1 MKILFLSSH
10 AHLVLDEASTLTSG
24 GAELQVALLARELAA
39 LGHEVVVAGG
49 DTGQADGAMM
59 QGVRVRKAGRFHTG
73 RLAEMLGSIP
83 RVTRVLREEKPDWV
97 VVMGWTAWLFVLWA
111 LRPFLGYKL
120 DFICALDTE
129 VNGEY
134 RREQPFFG
142 ALFEF
147 ALRRCDARHAI
158 TREQVE
164 HYRRRGMDATLY
176 RYLIFPRRGP
186 CPAAAA
192 KEVDFL
198 WVSRCMPIKRP
209 ELFLDLAAA
218 LPASSFCMICP
229 AQDRGLWEK
238 IAARA
243 GTLPN
248 VQFVESVPYHRGQ
261 QEYDRARVFVN
272 TSSWEGWPNSFIQAG
287 LGGVALLSLEVNPDD
302 IFGTFRPGVF
312 AAGDFAA
319 LVAGARQ
326 MMQDASALE
335 AMQAGCERFVVE
347 MHDNVKETAAYLRGL
362 EGKA

>member
-1 MKILFLSSH
+1 M
-10 AHLVLDEASTLTSG
+10 LDETSTLTSG

-39 LGHEVVVAGG
+39 QGHEVVVAGG
-49 DTGQADGAMM
+49 DTGQEDGTKL
-59 QGVRVRKAGRFHTG
+59 QGVRVRNAGKFHTG
-73 RLAEMLGSIP
+73 RLAEMIAAIP
-83 RVTRVLREEKPDWV
+83 RVARVLREEKPDWV

-134 RREQPFFG
+134 RREHPLFG

-158 TREQVE
+158 TQEQVG
-164 HYRRRGMDATLY
+164 HYRRRGMEATLY

-186 CPAAAA
+186 RPVGDA
-192 KEVDFL
+192 KDVDFL

-218 LPASSFCMICP
+218 LPASSFRMICP
-229 AQDRGLWEK
+229 AQDRGLWEI
-238 IAARA
+238 IAGRSE
-243 GTLPN
+243 TLPN
-248 VQFVESVPYHRGQ
+248 LQLVESVPYHRVQ
-261 QEYDRARVFVN
+261 EEYDRARVFVN

-287 LGGVALLSLEVNPDD
+287 LGGAALLSLEVNPDD
-302 IFGTFRPGVF
+302 IFGTFLPGIF

-319 LVAGARQ
+319 LVAGARR

-347 MHDNVKETAAYLRGL
+347 MHDNAKETRAFLRGL
-362 EGKA
+362 EVIP